1 MVAFLIVLVLLY
13 SWASK
18 PQSWRWLESSAESTA
33 LASEQDENR
42 ARGAPGPNASGK
54 DSAAD
59 VVVPG
64 TTDQNEAEAASA
76 HSLFEAVT
84 DREPLAKIEM
94 PAYWRCLKWA
104 RAQSFA
110 DLESRAL
117 KNVVY
122 TQFWQQPEKYRGKV
136 VRLRLH
142 VHRIL
147 NWEAGENSAGVRQA
161 YEVWGN
167 TDESKSHPYVVV
179 LSELPNGIPLG
190 DGVHEEGLFVGYFL
204 KTLAY
209 TAFNK
214 NRSAPLLLGRMKW
227 LSAAATAPP
236 VVGRKDWFWIAVV
249 GVPVVLLIAIGTW
262 YQIRRAGQAHL
273 PPVAPTDEAEMES
286 WFGSGAA
293 SSSDE
298 PARDLPA
305 G

>member
-1 MVAFLIVLVLLY
+1 MVAFLIVLALVY
-13 SWASK
+13 SWSSK

-33 LASEQDENR
+33 LASDQDENR
-42 ARGAPGPNASGK
+42 ATVASGQNASAK
-54 DSAAD
+54 DPAVD

-64 TTDQNEAEAASA
+64 PSDRNEAEAASA

-110 DLESRAL
+110 DLESRSL

-122 TQFWQQPEKYRGKV
+122 TQFWQQPDKYRGKI

-142 VHRIL
+142 VQRIL

-167 TDESKSHPYVVV
+167 TDESKSYPYVVV
-179 LSELPNGIPLG
+179 LSELPKGIPLG

-204 KTLAY
+204 KTMAY

-227 LSAAATAPP
+227 LSTAATAPP
-236 VVGRKDWFWIAVV
+236 VVGRKDWVWITLV
-249 GVPVVLLIAIGTW
+249 GIPVLLLIAFGAW
-262 YQIRRAGQAHL
+262 YQIRRFGQVHL
-273 PPVAPTDEAEMES
+273 PPAAPADDQEMES
-286 WFGSGAA
+286 WFRSGSAP
-293 SSSDE
+293 SPDE
-298 PARDLPA
+298 PARDLPT